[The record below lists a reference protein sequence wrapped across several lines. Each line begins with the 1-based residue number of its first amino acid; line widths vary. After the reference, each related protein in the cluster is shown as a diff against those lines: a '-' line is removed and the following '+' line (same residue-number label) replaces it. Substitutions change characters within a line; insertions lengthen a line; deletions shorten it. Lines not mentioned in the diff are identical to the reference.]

1 MATSVLVLEESIADK
16 FMAKFTQAA
25 KDIKIGNGLDKDVF
39 LGPVIRQENQE
50 RTLNYIKTGVKEG
63 AKLVLDGSAE
73 AEKRDGYFVG
83 PTIFEDVKTDMTI
96 WHDEMFAPVLSVM
109 RAKDLPEAVA
119 IANQS
124 ELANGACLFTDSTS
138 EKILMRG
145 CWALTWAFRHRLL
158 SSHFLAGNIHSL
170 APYMLTA
177 RIVWTSTRIRRL

>member
-1 MATSVLVLEESIADK
+1 
-16 FMAKFTQAA
+16 MAKFTQAA

-96 WHDEMFAPVLSVM
+96 WHDEMFARYCP
-109 RAKDLPEAVA
+109 
-119 IANQS
+119 
-124 ELANGACLFTDSTS
+124 
-138 EKILMRG
+138 
-145 CWALTWAFRHRLL
+145 
-158 SSHFLAGNIHSL
+158 
-170 APYMLTA
+170 
-177 RIVWTSTRIRRL
+177 